1 MEKFLSNWPHEN
13 VFFPVCTI
21 PCFIRFDLVK
31 KSLITMITCKW
42 FPPVSILWWLIIVY
56 ILQNATLLHWSKWN
70 GILRNISS
78 HSYGKEIYFLY
89 QVFADVFIDFLS
101 LPFPENLLSQWLYEN
116 NISHFCLFFY
126 LIQKCYYKIN
136 TFLSPTK

>member
-1 MEKFLSNWPHEN
+1 MVKVLSHWPHEN
-13 VFFPVCTI
+13 VFSQCVSSHVLWDLIMWKNLLLQWSLVNGSPPVCI
-21 PCFIRFDLVK
+21 C
-31 KSLITMITCKW
+31 
-42 FPPVSILWWLIIVY
+42 WWLTIVY
-56 ILQNATLLHWSKWN
+56 ILQKTTLLHWSQRN

-78 HSYGKEIYFLY
+78 HSYDKDIHFLLSIFLY
-89 QVFADVFIDFLS
+89 VYHFLS

-116 NISHFCLFFY
+116 NISHFCLFVY